1 MSERLTRLRTMLQEH
16 ELDAVVITHLSNR
29 FYLSGF
35 LAEDHPPNESAGHLV
50 ISQDRAVIVTS
61 PIESENAGNQAPD
74 FEIHS
79 ISRETPGLAAND
91 AEVLKSMGATR
102 IGFEDSAILYK
113 DFKTIRKQLGDD
125 TKFVALGNKVDD
137 LRKIK
142 TADEIQKLARVLQI
156 TDEALAKVEP
166 TIIAGESEK
175 AVGWRI
181 EQAFRELGA
190 EGPSFPTIVA
200 SGPNAAL
207 PHHPTGDRLIQEGEP
222 IIIDMGAYVDGYCGD
237 LTRTVWV
244 GEPDPKLREIYQIV
258 YQAIEAAEAGIK
270 PGMTGKEADALAR
283 DVITEAGYG
292 DQFIHSLGHGLGVR
306 VHEGPSL
313 SPRYNQP
320 LEPGHVVTIEPGIY
334 IPGWGGVRIED
345 VATITVD
352 GIEVFTESPK
362 RSV

>member
-1 MSERLTRLRTMLQEH
+1 MSERLARLRTMMQEH

-35 LAEDHPPNESAGHLV
+35 LAEDHPPDESAGHLV
-50 ISQDRAVIVTS
+50 INQNRAVIVTS
-61 PIESENAGNQAPD
+61 PIETENAGNQAPD
-74 FEIHS
+74 FEIHAM
-79 ISRETPGLAAND
+79 SRETPGLAAND
-91 AEVLKSMGATR
+91 AIVLQSMGATR
-102 IGFEDSAILYK
+102 VGFEDSAILYK
-113 DFKTIRKQLGDD
+113 DFKTLRKQLGDD
-125 TKFVALGNKVDD
+125 VKLVALGSAVDN
-137 LRKIK
+137 LRKVK
-142 TADEIQKLARVLQI
+142 TADEIDALALALRI

-166 TIIAGESEK
+166 TIVAGETEK

-190 EGPSFPTIVA
+190 DGPAFPTIVA
-200 SGPNAAL
+200 SGPNGAL
-207 PHHPTGDRLIQEGEP
+207 PHHPTGDRVIQEGEP
-222 IIIDMGAYVDGYCGD
+222 IVIDMGAYIGGYCGD

-244 GEPDPKLREIYQIV
+244 GEPEPKLREIYQIV
-258 YQAIEAAEAGIK
+258 YRAIEAAEAGIK

-283 DVITEAGYG
+283 DVIADAGYG

-320 LEPGHVVTIEPGIY
+320 LEPGNVVTIEPGIY

-345 VATITVD
+345 VATITAD
-352 GIEVFTESPK
+352 GIDVFTTSPK
-362 RSV
+362 RTV

>member
-1 MSERLTRLRTMLQEH
+1 MSERLTRLRTMMQEN
-16 ELDAVVITHLSNR
+16 ELDAVVVTHLSNR

-50 ISQDRAVIVTS
+50 ISHERAVIVTS
-61 PIESENAGNQAPD
+61 PIETENAGNQAPD
-74 FEIHS
+74 FEIQA
-79 ISRETPGLAAND
+79 ISRENPGLASTD
-91 AEVLKSMGATR
+91 AAVLKSMGAAR

-125 TKFVALGNKVDD
+125 VKFVALGSKIDD
-137 LRKIK
+137 LRMVK
-142 TADEIQKLARVLQI
+142 TADEIAKLARALRI
-156 TDEALAKVEP
+156 TDEALAMVEP
-166 TIIAGESEK
+166 TIVAGESEK

-190 EGPSFPTIVA
+190 EGPAFSTIVA

-207 PHHPTGDRLIQEGEP
+207 PHHPTGDRIIHEGEP

-237 LTRTVWV
+237 LTRTLWV

-258 YQAIEAAEAGIK
+258 HRAIDAAESGLK
-270 PGMTGKEADALAR
+270 PGMTGKEGDALAR
-283 DVITEAGYG
+283 EVIDDAGYG

-345 VATITVD
+345 VATITAD
-352 GIEVFTESPK
+352 GIDVFTTSPK
-362 RSV
+362 RTV

>member
-1 MSERLTRLRTMLQEH
+1 MSEKLARLRNVLREK

-50 ISQDRAVIVTS
+50 ISQDRAVLVTS
-61 PIESENAGNQAPD
+61 PIEAENAANQAPD
-74 FEIHS
+74 FDIAPVT
-79 ISRETPGLAAND
+79 REKPGLAAND
-91 AEVLKSMGATR
+91 AEVLRSMGAQR
-102 IGFEDSAILYK
+102 VGFEDSAILYR
-113 DFKTIRKQLGDD
+113 DYRTIKKHLDEEVEL
-125 TKFVALGNKVDD
+125 VAVGNMVDN
-137 LRKIK
+137 LRAVKSQ
-142 TADEIQKLARVLQI
+142 DEIEKLAHVLRV
-156 TDEALAKVEP
+156 TDEALARVEP
-166 TIIAGESEK
+166 TITAGESEK
-175 AVGWRI
+175 AIGWRI

-190 EGPSFPTIVA
+190 KGAAFPTIVA

-237 LTRTVWV
+237 LTRTLWV

-258 YQAIEAAEAGIK
+258 YDSLEAAEAGIK
-270 PGMTGKEADALAR
+270 PGMTGKEADAISR
-283 DVITEAGYG
+283 SIIERAGYG

-306 VHEGPSL
+306 VHESPSL
-313 SPRYNQP
+313 SPRYNEV
-320 LEPGHVVTIEPGIY
+320 LKPGHVVTVEPGIY

-345 VATITVD
+345 VGVITED
-352 GIEVFTESPK
+352 GIDIFTTAPK

>member
-1 MSERLTRLRTMLQEH
+1 MSERLNRLRDVLKEK
-16 ELDAVVITHLSNR
+16 ELDAIVITHLSNR

-50 ISQDRAVIVTS
+50 ISHDRAALITS
-61 PIESENAGNQAPD
+61 PIEAENAGNQAPD
-74 FEIHS
+74 FEIVS
-79 ISRETPGLAAND
+79 FSRELPGLARND
-91 AEVLKSMGATR
+91 AEVLRQIGARR
-102 IGFEDSAILYK
+102 IGFEDSAILYQ
-113 DFKTIRKQLGDD
+113 DYRTIKKNLDED
-125 TKFVALGNKVDD
+125 VKLVPVGNAVDD

-142 TADEIQKLARVLQI
+142 TPDEIEKLAKVLKT
-156 TDEALAKVEP
+156 TDEALARVEP
-166 TIIAGESEK
+166 TIQSGEREK
-175 AVGWRI
+175 DVGWRI

-207 PHHPTGDRLIQEGEP
+207 PHHPTGDRVIQEGEP

-244 GEPDPKLREIYQIV
+244 GEPEPKLREIYQIV
-258 YQAIEAAEAGIK
+258 YDAIEAAEAGIK
-270 PGMTGKEADALAR
+270 PGMTGVEADALAR
-283 DVITEAGYG
+283 DVISKAGYG
-292 DQFIHSLGHGLGVR
+292 DCFIHSLGHGLGVR

-313 SPRYNQP
+313 SPRYDEP
-320 LEPGHVVTIEPGIY
+320 LEPGNVVTIEPGIY

-345 VATITVD
+345 VATITEN
-352 GIEVFTESPK
+352 GIDIFTESPK